1 MIPGRII
8 RINDKV
14 ILKLWPRLEGQVI
27 KSTPLFSLKLKPM
40 TVSPYYP
47 NLHPNELEPAM
58 QQVVITISPL
68 AKATK
73 DDEEDYQDDED
84 DEEDNLSTSCDSS
97 EDQDDSS
104 WECPH
109 PTRDLPCSEA
119 GSEDIK
125 DSDYSTTAEVGR
137 MRTRED

>member
-1 MIPGRII
+1 
-8 RINDKV
+8 
-14 ILKLWPRLEGQVI
+14 
-27 KSTPLFSLKLKPM
+27 
-40 TVSPYYP
+40 
-47 NLHPNELEPAM
+47 M

-73 DDEEDYQDDED
+73 DDEECYQQDADDQEDYQNDED

-137 MRTRED
+137 KRKRED